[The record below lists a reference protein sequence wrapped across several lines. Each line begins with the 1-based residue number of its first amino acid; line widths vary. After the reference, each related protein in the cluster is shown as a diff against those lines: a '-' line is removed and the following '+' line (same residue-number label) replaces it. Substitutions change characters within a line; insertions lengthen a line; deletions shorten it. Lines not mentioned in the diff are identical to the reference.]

1 MLFLD
6 RFLTAFGP
14 PNRSG
19 SPSALGIPPKR
30 ICRRADYASTG
41 ADVVADIN
49 QIGILLMAAVFGW
62 LVIFAVRRNRVQW
75 GAFATFIAVVFGV
88 GMLTF
93 LYKAD
98 LLAYYAIGV
107 FIGFFS
113 NLIVRAVGVAVGG
126 KAGEGLLEISAYR
139 PKGER
144 R

>member
-1 MLFLD
+1 MSFLD
-6 RFLTAFGP
+6 RFLTDFRAPESTGRP
-14 PNRSG
+14 PRG
-19 SPSALGIPPKR
+19 GIPPKR
-30 ICRRADYASTG
+30 IWRRAGYASTG

-93 LYKAD
+93 LYKAN